1 MKSYKIELID
11 YAEGDLETGIKV
23 RVNGTKFPREL
34 GQSYITTDEQQ
45 AIKWAVAEYD
55 GKYLSRGGKIY
66 DSKEDYLKAM
76 HLA

>member
-11 YAEGDLETGIKV
+11 YTEGDLEAGIKV

-34 GQSYITTDEQQ
+34 GQSYITKDKQQ

-55 GKYLSRGGKIY
+55 GKYLSRGGVIY
-66 DSKEDYLKAM
+66 DSKEDYINQMKDA
-76 HLA
+76 

>member
-11 YAEGDLETGIKV
+11 YTEGDLETGIKV